1 MDIESIDPTKIKK
14 IPFINVELADV
25 GNGFSITN
33 VIWKTSYVHANSVIS
48 ACTNIL
54 HTFINSAPEEKQIE
68 LEEYLMNG
76 LIKNMQDR
84 FEHTRGVVVD
94 TSP

>member
-14 IPFINVELADV
+14 IPFINVELAEV
-25 GNGFSITN
+25 GDGFSITN
-33 VIWKTSYVHANSVIS
+33 VIWKTSHVHTNSVIS

-84 FEHTRGVVVD
+84 FEHTRSVVVD
-94 TSP
+94 ISS